1 MKEITQ
7 IQRDVLNYIAQ
18 FIDENSY
25 PPTVREISEHFGKS
39 IRAVQDNMTALQ
51 KKGYISLVQKK
62 SRSIKILIDERKK
75 DAGIFMEKVPLL
87 GTIAAGRPLLC
98 EENLD
103 GYVTLTEPF
112 IRPGKSYFALRVRG
126 QSMINAGIL
135 EGDLAIVE
143 QGSEAADGQIVVAV
157 IEDAITLKR
166 YFKEPGRIRLQP
178 ENPAFNPI
186 YCTSDLRVVGTLANL
201 VRTY

>member
-7 IQRDVLNYIAQ
+7 VQKNVLDYISK

-51 KKGYISLVQKK
+51 RKGFISLVRKK
-62 SRSIKILIDERKK
+62 SRSIKILMD
-75 DAGIFMEKVPLL
+75 DAEKEGGIFMEKIPLL
-87 GTIAAGRPLLC
+87 GTIAAGKPLLC

-112 IRPGKSYFALRVRG
+112 IRPGKNYFALRVRG
-126 QSMINAGIL
+126 QSMVGAGIL

-143 QGSEAADGQIVVAV
+143 QGSEAVDGQIVVAV
-157 IEDAITLKR
+157 IDDAITLKR
-166 YFKEPGRIRLQP
+166 YFKESGRIRLQP
-178 ENPAFNPI
+178 ENPDFNPI
-186 YCTSDLRVVGTLANL
+186 YCTSDLRIVGTLANL

>member
-25 PPTVREISEHFGKS
+25 PPTVREISEYFGKS

-87 GTIAAGRPLLC
+87 GTIAAGKPLLC

-143 QGSEAADGQIVVAV
+143 QGSEVSDGQIVVAV

-166 YFKEPGRIRLQP
+166 YFKESGRIRLQP

-186 YCTSDLRVVGTLANL
+186 YCTSDLRIVGTLANL

>member
-1 MKEITQ
+1 MKQITQ
-7 IQRDVLNYIAQ
+7 VQKDVLNYIAD
-18 FIDENSY
+18 FIDENAY
-25 PPTVREISEHFGKS
+25 PPTVREISDHFEKS
-39 IRAVQDNMTALQ
+39 IRAVQDNLVALQ
-51 KKGYISLVQKK
+51 KKGFIALAQKK
-62 SRSIKILIDERKK
+62 SRSIRILVDERQKEPK
-75 DAGIFMEKVPLL
+75 LFVDKVPLL
-87 GTIAAGRPLLC
+87 GTIAAGKPLLS

-126 QSMINAGIL
+126 QSMIGAGIL

-143 QGSEAADGQIVVAV
+143 QRADVVDGQIVVAV
-157 IEDAITLKR
+157 LDDAITLKR
-166 YFKEPGRIRLQP
+166 YYKEQNRIRLQP

-186 YCTSDLRVVGTLANL
+186 YCTDVRVVGILANL

>member
-7 IQRDVLNYIAQ
+7 VQKNVLDYISK

-51 KKGYISLVQKK
+51 RKGFISLVRKK
-62 SRSIKILIDERKK
+62 SRSIKILMD
-75 DAGIFMEKVPLL
+75 DAEKEGGIFMEKVPLL
-87 GTIAAGRPLLC
+87 GTIAAGKPLLC

-112 IRPGKSYFALRVRG
+112 IRPGKNYFALRVRG
-126 QSMINAGIL
+126 QSMVGAGIL

-143 QGSEAADGQIVVAV
+143 QGSEAVDGQIVVAV
-157 IEDAITLKR
+157 IDDAITLKR
-166 YFKEPGRIRLQP
+166 YFKESGRIRLQP
-178 ENPAFNPI
+178 ENPDFNPI
-186 YCTSDLRVVGTLANL
+186 YCTSDLRIVGTLSNL